1 MEFIDNVNGKRVIV
15 EGGKVTTQDAVDFLQ
30 RRKGI
35 DEIKKKILEPETG
48 FELVTFSLQERCS
61 TN

>member
-1 MEFIDNVNGKRVIV
+1 
-15 EGGKVTTQDAVDFLQ
+15 LP
-30 RRKGI
+30 
-35 DEIKKKILEPETG
+35 EIREPETG